1 MAMLNISQA
10 ARMAGVDRATIHRA
24 IASGKL
30 SATLDENG
38 RRVID
43 EAELG
48 RVFNTKPILD
58 NSRIAP
64 GQRVSIE
71 VPPFDM
77 GQLLEQ
83 ARASVDADRG
93 EDVAV
98 LQERVRGLEE
108 LRDTLRQQLQAQQA
122 AMEALTL
129 RLPPPAAT
137 SQPAGSGLVWAV
149 VGLMAAVALGVA
161 VVVLK

>member
-10 ARMAGVDRATIHRA
+10 ARMAGVDRATVHRA
-24 IASGKL
+24 IASGRL
-30 SATLDENG
+30 SATLDESG

-43 EAELG
+43 PAELA
-48 RVFNTKPILD
+48 RVFSVKPTA
-58 NSRIAP
+58 S
-64 GQRVSIE
+64 VSVE

-83 ARASVDADRG
+83 ARGSVDRG

-98 LQERVRGLEE
+98 LRERVRGLEE
-108 LRDTLRQQLQAQQA
+108 LRDTLRQQLLAQQA
-122 AMEALTL
+122 AIDALTL

-149 VGLMAAVALGVA
+149 AGLMSAIGLGVA

>member
-24 IASGKL
+24 IASGRL

-43 EAELG
+43 PAELA
-48 RVFNTKPILD
+48 RVFSVKPTA
-58 NSRIAP
+58 S
-64 GQRVSIE
+64 VSVE

-98 LQERVRGLEE
+98 LRERVRGLEE

-149 VGLMAAVALGVA
+149 VGLASAIVLGVA
-161 VVVLK
+161 VVVFR